1 MKKYRDKITGLIDR
15 IQKIAIVRMV
25 QGVMGINKDNQLSAF
40 AAQAA
45 FFLLLSFFPFAM
57 MLLIGIRFLP
67 VTQAE
72 FVALIEEIIPGD
84 MANMLSY
91 MVDEI
96 YSAQVGMTM
105 IISAIVA
112 IWSAAKGTMAIERGL
127 NFMDRTKDTKNYILR
142 RLINAL
148 YTLIFCVMLIALAG
162 VYVLGNTIM
171 EDILAKTN
179 WVDYSEKVF
188 FYSRLLTAPV
198 LVFAVI
204 LLIYCRLPDN
214 HLRLKTAIPGAVF
227 TTVCWVLLSAAFS
240 SYLTYFGIN
249 TYMYGNLGSMV
260 IAMLWLYICMYILL
274 LGAELNLFFRD
285 SIRDIFIKLR
295 DQIQKKFSGEK
306 MKKRFL
312 QNEGFSLVELIIVI
326 AIMAILAGALAPALI
341 KYIKKSRLQVY
352 LDTASE
358 LQKAVVN
365 MAIEANEAGYAV
377 RAVTYSGSTDDGS
390 GTGTII
396 CKDNDGN
403 FVDMPAADKA
413 KYFKQM
419 FTSLGMGSI
428 TLYNQGVPLQ
438 IALSENGGAVASDS
452 DTGVQSVIMLSDD
465 KGNLRA
471 KLTFSVTDNEWVV
484 EESY

>member
-1 MKKYRDKITGLIDR
+1 MKKYRNKVTGVIDR
-15 IQKIAIVRMV
+15 VQNIAIVRMV

-142 RLINAL
+142 RLTNAL

-249 TYMYGNLGSMV
+249 TYMY
-260 IAMLWLYICMYILL
+260 ILL

-295 DQIQKKFSGEK
+295 DQIQKKFSGKEK
-306 MKKRFL
+306 K
-312 QNEGFSLVELIIVI
+312 
-326 AIMAILAGALAPALI
+326 
-341 KYIKKSRLQVY
+341 
-352 LDTASE
+352 
-358 LQKAVVN
+358 
-365 MAIEANEAGYAV
+365 
-377 RAVTYSGSTDDGS
+377 
-390 GTGTII
+390 
-396 CKDNDGN
+396 
-403 FVDMPAADKA
+403 
-413 KYFKQM
+413 
-419 FTSLGMGSI
+419 
-428 TLYNQGVPLQ
+428 
-438 IALSENGGAVASDS
+438 
-452 DTGVQSVIMLSDD
+452 
-465 KGNLRA
+465 
-471 KLTFSVTDNEWVV
+471 
-484 EESY
+484 

>member
-127 NFMDRTKDTKNYILR
+127 NFMDRTKDTKKYILR

-295 DQIQKKFSGEK
+295 DQIQKKFSGKEK
-306 MKKRFL
+306 K
-312 QNEGFSLVELIIVI
+312 
-326 AIMAILAGALAPALI
+326 
-341 KYIKKSRLQVY
+341 
-352 LDTASE
+352 
-358 LQKAVVN
+358 
-365 MAIEANEAGYAV
+365 
-377 RAVTYSGSTDDGS
+377 
-390 GTGTII
+390 
-396 CKDNDGN
+396 
-403 FVDMPAADKA
+403 
-413 KYFKQM
+413 
-419 FTSLGMGSI
+419 
-428 TLYNQGVPLQ
+428 
-438 IALSENGGAVASDS
+438 
-452 DTGVQSVIMLSDD
+452 
-465 KGNLRA
+465 
-471 KLTFSVTDNEWVV
+471 
-484 EESY
+484 

>member
-1 MKKYRDKITGLIDR
+1 MKKYRNKVTGVIDR
-15 IQKIAIVRMV
+15 VQNIAIVRMV

-142 RLINAL
+142 RLTNAL

-249 TYMYGNLGSMV
+249 TYMYGNLGGMV

-295 DQIQKKFSGEK
+295 DQIQKKFSGKEK
-306 MKKRFL
+306 K
-312 QNEGFSLVELIIVI
+312 
-326 AIMAILAGALAPALI
+326 
-341 KYIKKSRLQVY
+341 
-352 LDTASE
+352 
-358 LQKAVVN
+358 
-365 MAIEANEAGYAV
+365 
-377 RAVTYSGSTDDGS
+377 
-390 GTGTII
+390 
-396 CKDNDGN
+396 
-403 FVDMPAADKA
+403 
-413 KYFKQM
+413 
-419 FTSLGMGSI
+419 
-428 TLYNQGVPLQ
+428 
-438 IALSENGGAVASDS
+438 
-452 DTGVQSVIMLSDD
+452 
-465 KGNLRA
+465 
-471 KLTFSVTDNEWVV
+471 
-484 EESY
+484 

>member
-1 MKKYRDKITGLIDR
+1 MKNKVNRVKEKIEW
-15 IQKIAIVRMV
+15 IQNLTVVRMV
-25 QGVMGINKDNQLSAF
+25 QGAMRINKDNQLSAF

-72 FVALIEEIIPGD
+72 FIELVAEMIPGK
-84 MANMLSY
+84 MAETLSF

-96 YSAQVGMTM
+96 YSTQVGTT
-105 IISAIVA
+105 IIVSAVVA
-112 IWSAAKGTMAIERGL
+112 VWSAAKGTMAIERGL

-142 RLINAL
+142 RLTNAL
-148 YTLIFCVMLIALAG
+148 YTLIFCVMLIALVG

-179 WVDYSEKVF
+179 WVDYSEKIF

-249 TYMYGNLGSMV
+249 TYMYGNLGGMV

-285 SIRDIFIKLR
+285 EIWAVFRKIHTDLH
-295 DQIQKKFSGEK
+295 
-306 MKKRFL
+306 KKRT
-312 QNEGFSLVELIIVI
+312 
-326 AIMAILAGALAPALI
+326 
-341 KYIKKSRLQVY
+341 KK
-352 LDTASE
+352 D
-358 LQKAVVN
+358 
-365 MAIEANEAGYAV
+365 
-377 RAVTYSGSTDDGS
+377 
-390 GTGTII
+390 
-396 CKDNDGN
+396 
-403 FVDMPAADKA
+403 
-413 KYFKQM
+413 
-419 FTSLGMGSI
+419 
-428 TLYNQGVPLQ
+428 
-438 IALSENGGAVASDS
+438 
-452 DTGVQSVIMLSDD
+452 
-465 KGNLRA
+465 
-471 KLTFSVTDNEWVV
+471 
-484 EESY
+484 

>member
-1 MKKYRDKITGLIDR
+1 MKKYRNKVTGVIDR
-15 IQKIAIVRMV
+15 VQNIAIVRMV

-142 RLINAL
+142 RLTNAL

-240 SYLTYFGIN
+240 SYLTSFGID

-295 DQIQKKFSGEK
+295 DQIQKKFSGKEK
-306 MKKRFL
+306 K
-312 QNEGFSLVELIIVI
+312 
-326 AIMAILAGALAPALI
+326 
-341 KYIKKSRLQVY
+341 
-352 LDTASE
+352 
-358 LQKAVVN
+358 
-365 MAIEANEAGYAV
+365 
-377 RAVTYSGSTDDGS
+377 
-390 GTGTII
+390 
-396 CKDNDGN
+396 
-403 FVDMPAADKA
+403 
-413 KYFKQM
+413 
-419 FTSLGMGSI
+419 
-428 TLYNQGVPLQ
+428 
-438 IALSENGGAVASDS
+438 
-452 DTGVQSVIMLSDD
+452 
-465 KGNLRA
+465 
-471 KLTFSVTDNEWVV
+471 
-484 EESY
+484 

>member
-1 MKKYRDKITGLIDR
+1 MKKYRDKIIGLIDR
-15 IQKIAIVRMV
+15 IQDIAIVRMI
-25 QGVMGINKDNQLSAF
+25 QGALGINKDNQLSAF

-72 FVALIEEIIPGD
+72 FMTLVKEVIPGD
-84 MANMLSY
+84 MADTLSY
-91 MVDEI
+91 MIDEI
-96 YSAQVGMTM
+96 YSAKVGITM
-105 IISAIVA
+105 IVSAIVA

-148 YTLIFCVMLIALAG
+148 YTLIFCIMLIALVG

-179 WVDYSEKVF
+179 WVDYSEKIF

-285 SIRDIFIKLR
+285 GIRDI
-295 DQIQKKFSGEK
+295 
-306 MKKRFL
+306 
-312 QNEGFSLVELIIVI
+312 
-326 AIMAILAGALAPALI
+326 LI
-341 KYIKKSRLQVY
+341 KIKNYIHKKC
-352 LDTASE
+352 SE
-358 LQKAVVN
+358 
-365 MAIEANEAGYAV
+365 
-377 RAVTYSGSTDDGS
+377 
-390 GTGTII
+390 
-396 CKDNDGN
+396 
-403 FVDMPAADKA
+403 KA
-413 KYFKQM
+413 KK
-419 FTSLGMGSI
+419 
-428 TLYNQGVPLQ
+428 
-438 IALSENGGAVASDS
+438 
-452 DTGVQSVIMLSDD
+452 
-465 KGNLRA
+465 
-471 KLTFSVTDNEWVV
+471 
-484 EESY
+484 

>member
-15 IQKIAIVRMV
+15 IQNIAIVRMV

-142 RLINAL
+142 RLTNAL

-249 TYMYGNLGSMV
+249 TYIMYGNLGSMV

-295 DQIQKKFSGEK
+295 DQIQKKFSGKEK
-306 MKKRFL
+306 K
-312 QNEGFSLVELIIVI
+312 
-326 AIMAILAGALAPALI
+326 
-341 KYIKKSRLQVY
+341 
-352 LDTASE
+352 
-358 LQKAVVN
+358 
-365 MAIEANEAGYAV
+365 
-377 RAVTYSGSTDDGS
+377 
-390 GTGTII
+390 
-396 CKDNDGN
+396 
-403 FVDMPAADKA
+403 
-413 KYFKQM
+413 
-419 FTSLGMGSI
+419 
-428 TLYNQGVPLQ
+428 
-438 IALSENGGAVASDS
+438 
-452 DTGVQSVIMLSDD
+452 
-465 KGNLRA
+465 
-471 KLTFSVTDNEWVV
+471 
-484 EESY
+484 

>member
-1 MKKYRDKITGLIDR
+1 MKKYKNKVTGVIDR
-15 IQKIAIVRMV
+15 VQNIAIVRMV

-142 RLINAL
+142 RLTNAL

-249 TYMYGNLGSMV
+249 TYMCGNLGSMV

-295 DQIQKKFSGEK
+295 DQIQKKFSGKEK
-306 MKKRFL
+306 K
-312 QNEGFSLVELIIVI
+312 
-326 AIMAILAGALAPALI
+326 
-341 KYIKKSRLQVY
+341 
-352 LDTASE
+352 
-358 LQKAVVN
+358 
-365 MAIEANEAGYAV
+365 
-377 RAVTYSGSTDDGS
+377 
-390 GTGTII
+390 
-396 CKDNDGN
+396 
-403 FVDMPAADKA
+403 
-413 KYFKQM
+413 
-419 FTSLGMGSI
+419 
-428 TLYNQGVPLQ
+428 
-438 IALSENGGAVASDS
+438 
-452 DTGVQSVIMLSDD
+452 
-465 KGNLRA
+465 
-471 KLTFSVTDNEWVV
+471 
-484 EESY
+484 

>member
-1 MKKYRDKITGLIDR
+1 MKNKVNRVKEKIEW
-15 IQKIAIVRMV
+15 IQNLTVVRMV
-25 QGVMGINKDNQLSAF
+25 QGAMRINKDNQLSAF

-72 FVALIEEIIPGD
+72 FIELVAEMIPGK
-84 MANMLSY
+84 MAETLSF

-96 YSAQVGMTM
+96 YSTQVGTTM
-105 IISAIVA
+105 IVSAVVA
-112 IWSAAKGTMAIERGL
+112 VWSAAKG
-127 NFMDRTKDTKNYILR
+127 
-142 RLINAL
+142 RLTNAL
-148 YTLIFCVMLIALAG
+148 YTLIFCVMLIALVG

-179 WVDYSEKVF
+179 WVDYSEKIF

-249 TYMYGNLGSMV
+249 TYMYGNLGGMV

-285 SIRDIFIKLR
+285 EIWAVFRKIHTDLH
-295 DQIQKKFSGEK
+295 
-306 MKKRFL
+306 KKRT
-312 QNEGFSLVELIIVI
+312 
-326 AIMAILAGALAPALI
+326 
-341 KYIKKSRLQVY
+341 KK
-352 LDTASE
+352 D
-358 LQKAVVN
+358 
-365 MAIEANEAGYAV
+365 
-377 RAVTYSGSTDDGS
+377 
-390 GTGTII
+390 
-396 CKDNDGN
+396 
-403 FVDMPAADKA
+403 
-413 KYFKQM
+413 
-419 FTSLGMGSI
+419 
-428 TLYNQGVPLQ
+428 
-438 IALSENGGAVASDS
+438 
-452 DTGVQSVIMLSDD
+452 
-465 KGNLRA
+465 
-471 KLTFSVTDNEWVV
+471 
-484 EESY
+484 

>member
-1 MKKYRDKITGLIDR
+1 MKKYRDKIIGLIDR
-15 IQKIAIVRMV
+15 IQDVAIVRMI
-25 QGVMGINKDNQLSAF
+25 QGALGINKDNQLSAF

-72 FVALIEEIIPGD
+72 FMTLVKEVIPGD
-84 MANMLSY
+84 MADTLSY
-91 MVDEI
+91 MIDEI
-96 YSAQVGMTM
+96 YSAKVGITM
-105 IISAIVA
+105 IVSAIVA

-148 YTLIFCVMLIALAG
+148 YTLIFCIMLIALVG

-179 WVDYSEKVF
+179 WVDYSEKIF

-227 TTVCWVLLSAAFS
+227 TTICWVLLSAAFS

-285 SIRDIFIKLR
+285 GIRDI
-295 DQIQKKFSGEK
+295 
-306 MKKRFL
+306 
-312 QNEGFSLVELIIVI
+312 
-326 AIMAILAGALAPALI
+326 LI
-341 KYIKKSRLQVY
+341 KIKNYIHKKY
-352 LDTASE
+352 SE
-358 LQKAVVN
+358 
-365 MAIEANEAGYAV
+365 
-377 RAVTYSGSTDDGS
+377 
-390 GTGTII
+390 
-396 CKDNDGN
+396 
-403 FVDMPAADKA
+403 KA
-413 KYFKQM
+413 KK
-419 FTSLGMGSI
+419 
-428 TLYNQGVPLQ
+428 
-438 IALSENGGAVASDS
+438 
-452 DTGVQSVIMLSDD
+452 
-465 KGNLRA
+465 
-471 KLTFSVTDNEWVV
+471 
-484 EESY
+484 

>member
-1 MKKYRDKITGLIDR
+1 MNSIEKEEPFYRWQVTLTADQIQTLAGADITDQTGEIEKVRITKRGNSGIARNMVLYGKQSSVTIEGQMEIRELLCSPDVVIRKQDGSETSGFDLLPSAYFYITQDKEGNYQLHGGGFGHGVGMSQNGANDLAEAGYGYEEILSHYYNGTELEKLRRRQKMLKNLRHQNKVNRVKEKIEW
-15 IQKIAIVRMV
+15 IQNLTVVRMV
-25 QGVMGINKDNQLSAF
+25 QGAMRINKDNQLSAF

-72 FVALIEEIIPGD
+72 FIELVAEMIPGK
-84 MANMLSY
+84 MAETLSF

-96 YSAQVGMTM
+96 YSTQVGTTM
-105 IISAIVA
+105 IVSAVVA
-112 IWSAAKGTMAIERGL
+112 VWSAAKGTMAIERGL

-142 RLINAL
+142 RLTNAL
-148 YTLIFCVMLIALAG
+148 YTLIFCVMLIALVG

-179 WVDYSEKVF
+179 WVDYSEKIF

-249 TYMYGNLGSMV
+249 TYMYGNLGGMV

-285 SIRDIFIKLR
+285 EIWAVFRKIHTDLH
-295 DQIQKKFSGEK
+295 
-306 MKKRFL
+306 KKRT
-312 QNEGFSLVELIIVI
+312 
-326 AIMAILAGALAPALI
+326 
-341 KYIKKSRLQVY
+341 KK
-352 LDTASE
+352 D
-358 LQKAVVN
+358 
-365 MAIEANEAGYAV
+365 
-377 RAVTYSGSTDDGS
+377 
-390 GTGTII
+390 
-396 CKDNDGN
+396 
-403 FVDMPAADKA
+403 
-413 KYFKQM
+413 
-419 FTSLGMGSI
+419 
-428 TLYNQGVPLQ
+428 
-438 IALSENGGAVASDS
+438 
-452 DTGVQSVIMLSDD
+452 
-465 KGNLRA
+465 
-471 KLTFSVTDNEWVV
+471 
-484 EESY
+484 

>member
-15 IQKIAIVRMV
+15 IQNIAIVRMV

-142 RLINAL
+142 RLTNAL

-295 DQIQKKFSGEK
+295 DQIQKKFSGKEK
-306 MKKRFL
+306 K
-312 QNEGFSLVELIIVI
+312 
-326 AIMAILAGALAPALI
+326 
-341 KYIKKSRLQVY
+341 
-352 LDTASE
+352 
-358 LQKAVVN
+358 
-365 MAIEANEAGYAV
+365 
-377 RAVTYSGSTDDGS
+377 
-390 GTGTII
+390 
-396 CKDNDGN
+396 
-403 FVDMPAADKA
+403 
-413 KYFKQM
+413 
-419 FTSLGMGSI
+419 
-428 TLYNQGVPLQ
+428 
-438 IALSENGGAVASDS
+438 
-452 DTGVQSVIMLSDD
+452 
-465 KGNLRA
+465 
-471 KLTFSVTDNEWVV
+471 
-484 EESY
+484 

>member
-1 MKKYRDKITGLIDR
+1 M
-15 IQKIAIVRMV
+15 
-25 QGVMGINKDNQLSAF
+25 
-40 AAQAA
+40 
-45 FFLLLSFFPFAM
+45 
-57 MLLIGIRFLP
+57 
-67 VTQAE
+67 
-72 FVALIEEIIPGD
+72 ALIEEIIPGD

-142 RLINAL
+142 RLTNAL

-198 LVFAVI
+198 LVFAV
-204 LLIYCRLPDN
+204 
-214 HLRLKTAIPGAVF
+214 KTAIPGAVF

-295 DQIQKKFSGEK
+295 DQIQKKFSGKEK
-306 MKKRFL
+306 K
-312 QNEGFSLVELIIVI
+312 
-326 AIMAILAGALAPALI
+326 
-341 KYIKKSRLQVY
+341 
-352 LDTASE
+352 
-358 LQKAVVN
+358 
-365 MAIEANEAGYAV
+365 
-377 RAVTYSGSTDDGS
+377 
-390 GTGTII
+390 
-396 CKDNDGN
+396 
-403 FVDMPAADKA
+403 
-413 KYFKQM
+413 
-419 FTSLGMGSI
+419 
-428 TLYNQGVPLQ
+428 
-438 IALSENGGAVASDS
+438 
-452 DTGVQSVIMLSDD
+452 
-465 KGNLRA
+465 
-471 KLTFSVTDNEWVV
+471 
-484 EESY
+484 